1 LTDLLSGVLQGF
13 AVSFEPVHL
22 FVCLVG
28 VTVGT
33 LIGVLPGVGPVAG
46 MSLLLPLTIKL
57 DPTAAIIMMAG
68 IYYGAMYGGSTTAIL
83 LNIPGEAA
91 SVATCLDG
99 YAMARQGRAG
109 PALGIAAFG
118 SFIAGTLGV
127 VGITLLAPPLATL
140 ALKFGPPEMVAVLI
154 LGFTMMTNLAEG
166 SRLKAAAMAL
176 TGFLLGTVG
185 LDPVDALPRFDFGS
199 LTLMEGFGFAPL
211 VIGLFGI
218 SEVLWN
224 LDRAEPQPVFRARI
238 SGLLPSRQ
246 DWKDSALPIARGG
259 MLGFILGILPGAGA
273 IIPPFVAYA
282 LEKRLARDPSRFG
295 KGAIEGVAAPES
307 ANNAATAGAM
317 IPLLTLGIPP
327 SAAVAILTAAFLTH
341 GVQPGPLLVT
351 QHPDIFWGVVTSM
364 YTGNVILLILNL
376 PLIGL
381 WVRLLAVPYRMLF
394 PVILLLCVIG
404 VYSVN
409 GNPWEIVVMTAF
421 GVLGY
426 LMRKFGYEAAPLI
439 LTFILGRIFEEAVRQ
454 SLVLSR
460 GSFAIFASHPISLAA
475 LVLAALVVM
484 APLAWAAARR
494 RRTRDGL

>member
-13 AVSFEPVHL
+13 AVSLEPVHL
-22 FVCLVG
+22 FVCLIG

-127 VGITLLAPPLATL
+127 VGITLLAPPLAAL

-176 TGFLLGTVG
+176 AGFLLGTVG
-185 LDPVDALPRFDFGS
+185 LDPVDALPRFSFGS

-224 LDRAEPQPVFRARI
+224 LDQAEPRAVFRARI

-246 DWKDSALPIARGG
+246 DWKDSLRPIARGG
-259 MLGFILGILPGAGA
+259 VLGFVLGILPGAGA

-364 YTGNVILLILNL
+364 YTGNAILLILNL

-381 WVRLLAVPYRMLF
+381 WVRLLAVPYRTLF

-409 GNPWEIVVMTAF
+409 GNPWEIGVMTAF

-460 GSFAIFASHPISLAA
+460 GSFAIFASHPISLTA

-484 APLAWAAARR
+484 APLAWSAARG